1 MKKKEFKHILQYA
14 ENKFGEFPDQFLDF
28 TRFCK
33 EYAQAHPQNG
43 TKEIE
48 ESFREWLIG
57 TEITDD
63 IEQRANAIY
72 RFKILVPRKNW
83 APFQNSNVGAAQ
95 FYTDGRLAEFDG
107 HRIVLGEPN
116 PTDLFDHLDSIASTS
131 LETKSVEELAVSFLE
146 WRKTRKNCP
155 IEAEY
160 VESRILQ
167 ICKEVQRPKA
177 KVLESP
183 HRSARILMMTATA
196 TKESYQ
202 KKLRKS
208 ATVLVDKKTQ
218 RITKYVSFDSRFNFE
233 KNYEKIKP
241 KDNGNSTSPDNSRE
255 DETSSE
261 KDKKVKSS
269 AVPASSGAVM
279 NTNDVDSSS
288 PSSSRI
294 PPHRL
299 PKCFGP
305 TSITSRDGEK
315 VLKTTQIKT
324 SEPSLP
330 VSVEDFQS
338 TNSSSSE
345 AVKDTHEMDF
355 SLPSTNGIPP
365 HRLLPSFRPSP
376 IAILKKGKIPETTDT
391 LSSLVKDSQP
401 THSSSSDTN
410 GSPSKP
416 TNVSKTLSK
425 SVDNAGAQDP
435 QPTKHVV
442 EAPANPSETHAK
454 KKAPMK
460 KAAAPPPPK
469 PVSGDRIFD
478 YSPNMDVKIKGIFKS
493 AAKHVE
499 QLERTKKAEQLRPE
513 AGRVY
518 ASPEVA
524 RYFIEKE
531 KRLEEAAERLRN
543 PQVVPAEEAEKSNLT
558 EITPDMDVGCAMEI
572 ATRVP
577 YLSTKDKLSI
587 LSKDKSSTS
596 SKDIPSKSSKD
607 KPPKKSPRS
616 KKEKPYASFLNSIT
630 HFPPGMEKAIGLVD
644 SLNEE
649 SKIVPK
655 PSILVETVP
664 ATIKRP
670 SKQPVVVGPVILSEP
685 PPTRPDPAHIDREE
699 FNRYKAFMVSIADKT
714 HFPLTLKQI
723 ERRYKASRRPI
734 IRNLS
739 QKIPHYHKFMP
750 TCVPDKCT
758 TVRLMFITQTPVP
771 EATQNNFSEF
781 TFILD
786 GDRKIVEVQGKNLL
800 LTRVKPQI
808 GNVLAEVDLSD
819 TEEEVR
825 VPEVVVI
832 SDSDD
837 EASDLPTAGDFDD
850 HNMTEAGGDEDDE
863 EEEDIEAELVSTK
876 MQEENSQW
884 KSVVRLAVQKARS
897 SSVFLEWNEVYE
909 EIKKKHPEVEES
921 AEEAL
926 NRIKKYIF
934 DLPLEWNNITDR
946 YYILYMYRIELSEEE
961 QQRLEVVGRP
971 RFDKYGRLVE
981 LCSRG
986 AEKVQ
991 FGVPSNSIIMN
1002 HLKEL
1007 AGTLRETKTFES
1019 LAEMFMEWRCR
1030 GRNNSPI
1037 APIDFDYLTER
1048 YKEVAMLIQS
1058 YNTISLTTRI
1068 RMLWITGIRLDE
1080 KFKDKLKASGR
1091 VEVFNGFVWKFKP
1104 FKLSEEFDNSVEKFN
1119 RVEEE
1124 DEEGSDYGD
1133 PTMDDE
1139 MDYMENPQND
1149 PLDYDC
1155 EAASF
1160 ANFSE
1165 ETTTERSE
1173 ESSPPTLSDPKLGQG
1188 RESFDE
1194 DSLMETSNTTPAEVR
1209 TPERSEESSPS
1220 MPSIPKVG
1228 LDNNSFEEVNVD
1240 PMLEASDTTQ
1250 AEETTPERS
1259 EESSPP
1265 ATSVSKEGLNDDSFD
1280 QVNEDPLM
1288 ETSDATSEEQ
1298 RTPERSDES
1307 SPPVSSDAK
1316 VDHSSDEVN
1325 EDPLMQSS
1333 DATPDK
1339 LQKSSSQV
1347 SPVSETGFLS
1357 DRVEAVGQEGATSE
1371 VFQETA
1377 SSTADLLRHQEDP
1390 GTEIPLIQVSASED
1404 TQKPSSSI
1412 PSTSDPEQQE
1422 DVGSPNHEDQIP
1434 EETPEF
1440 GLEVKASTCVNMAF
1454 KESSSNA
1461 TPETSGQISSGIDA
1475 THQAVT
1481 ISLDRVITEPVA
1493 DVRKEISAPALEPQ
1507 VIHPTSSIFG
1517 SLDPIKL
1524 PPRDTAAAS
1533 TVTSEMPSATVT
1545 DAPKKSRRSRNSSS
1559 TTRKTFSGILNT
1571 SADKSADG
1579 PSPLSPLQHPQ
1590 GNLQVVKKPTR
1601 MSLVE
1606 GQLVPITKKSNT
1618 SVEAAQVGLTPQAS
1632 GIDPAIQKLI
1642 LNGYFSKATSSKSAV
1657 PQRDVVETRRRRST
1671 YETEEL
1677 TTSQMSVTSTP
1688 QPSTSQLSNQAPTVF
1703 EPLPIAAIK
1712 EKPVKRRTGHSD
1724 REKKRIRKEDDDF
1737 NLSLTPNPNVQSINP
1752 PQMCPTSIPQLSNK
1766 NPTVP
1771 DFLQLSPMAQ
1781 PTLSSPQTYS
1791 FLQSSQTPNPPLL
1804 TPAVAK
1810 KPAQKRGRV
1819 STEKPAV
1826 PEKRARQEVEQ
1837 HGGSIIMQL
1846 LTDPTFVL
1854 PTKAVAP
1861 KPAAA
1866 CSKHPMQSS
1875 GPSTSTVKSSEPN
1888 EIAREKC
1895 EAVMSELRKDLVRWE
1910 QEDEQAASFKASGKP
1925 IDRRN
1930 EYNVLIERI
1939 EYYFREFYELL
1950 LMSTVSKDVEKDI
1963 SMTMIQV
1970 LTMINGES
1978 QVKSSEFK
1986 KYFTESSKPEA
1997 VYDEMWRAHN
2007 VVKDSPERSHNDNL
2021 KQCIEDL
2028 IAILF

>member
-1 MKKKEFKHILQYA
+1 MKKKEFKQILQYA
-14 ENKFGEFPDQFLDF
+14 ENKFEEFPDQFLDF
-28 TRFCK
+28 PEFCK
-33 EYAQAHPQNG
+33 EYAQAHRQNG

-48 ESFREWLIG
+48 ESFQEWLIG
-57 TEITDD
+57 SEITDD
-63 IEQRANAIY
+63 IEQRANALY

-83 APFQNSNVGAAQ
+83 APFQDSNVGAAQ
-95 FYTDGRLAEFDG
+95 FYTDGRMAEFDG

-116 PTDLFDHLDSIASTS
+116 PTDLFDHLDSVASTS
-131 LETKSVEELAVSFLE
+131 LETKSVEELAESFLE
-146 WRKTRKNCP
+146 WRKSKKNCP

-183 HRSARILMMTATA
+183 HRSARILMMTATPI
-196 TKESYQ
+196 KDSYW
-202 KKLRKS
+202 KKLKQS
-208 ATVLVDKKTQ
+208 ATVLVDKKTG
-218 RITKYVSFDSRFNFE
+218 RMTKYVSFDNRFNFE
-233 KNYEKIKP
+233 KDYDKIQSKHNENVANA
-241 KDNGNSTSPDNSRE
+241 DNGQE
-255 DETSSE
+255 EKTSSE

-269 AVPASSGAVM
+269 AVPASSEAVM
-279 NTNDVDSSS
+279 NTNDMDSSS

-294 PPHRL
+294 PPHRP
-299 PKCFGP
+299 PKCSGP

-315 VLKTTQIKT
+315 VLKTTQIQT
-324 SEPSLP
+324 TEPSLP
-330 VSVEDFQS
+330 VSVEDFQPS
-338 TNSSSSE
+338 NSSSSE

-355 SLPSTNGIPP
+355 LLLSTSGIPP
-365 HRLLPSFRPSP
+365 HRPLPSFRPSP
-376 IAILKKGKIPETTDT
+376 IAILKKGKIQETTDT
-391 LSSLVKDSQP
+391 LSSSVEDSQP

-410 GSPSKP
+410 
-416 TNVSKTLSK
+416 
-425 SVDNAGAQDP
+425 AGAQHP

-442 EAPANPSETHAK
+442 NAPPNLSETHAK

-499 QLERTKKAEQLRPE
+499 QAERTAKAEQLRPE

-543 PQVVPAEEAEKSNLT
+543 PQVAPAEVAEKSNLT
-558 EITPDMDVGCAMEI
+558 EITQDMDVGCAMEI
-572 ATRVP
+572 TTRVP

-587 LSKDKSSTS
+587 LSKNKLSTA
-596 SKDIPSKSSKD
+596 SKD
-607 KPPKKSPRS
+607 KPSKPSKAKPSKKSPRS
-616 KKEKPYASFLNSIT
+616 KEEKPYASFLNSIT

-664 ATIKRP
+664 ATMKRP

-750 TCVPDKCT
+750 TCVTDKCT

-781 TFILD
+781 TFNLD

-837 EASDLPTAGDFDD
+837 EADDLPTAGDFDD

-863 EEEDIEAELVSTK
+863 EVKEDIEADSESVK
-876 MQEENSQW
+876 MREENSQW
-884 KSVVRLAVQKARS
+884 KSVVSLLVQKARS
-897 SSVFLEWNEVYE
+897 SSVFLEWKNVYD
-909 EIKKKHPEVEES
+909 EIKEKHPEVEDS

-926 NRIKKYIF
+926 NRIKKDIF
-934 DLPLEWNNITDR
+934 HFPLKWNNITDR

-961 QQRLEVVGRP
+961 QQRLGVVGRA

-986 AEKVQ
+986 AEKIQ
-991 FGVPSNSIIMN
+991 FGVTSNSIIMN

-1030 GRNNSPI
+1030 GRNGPLP
-1037 APIDFDYLTER
+1037 PIDLNYLAEK
-1048 YKEVAMLIQS
+1048 YKDISMLIQS

-1091 VEVFNGFVWKFKP
+1091 VEVFEGFVWKFKP

-1124 DEEGSDYGD
+1124 EEDDGDYGD
-1133 PTMDDE
+1133 PTMGDE

-1155 EAASF
+1155 EAASI
-1160 ANFSE
+1160 ANPTE
-1165 ETTTERSE
+1165 EPTPERSE
-1173 ESSPPTLSDPKLGQG
+1173 ASTPPVSSNPKLGQG

-1194 DSLMETSNTTPAEVR
+1194 DSLLGTSDTTPAEVR
-1209 TPERSEESSPS
+1209 TPEKFEESSPS
-1220 MPSIPKVG
+1220 MSSVPNVG

-1240 PMLEASDTTQ
+1240 PMLEASDATRV
-1250 AEETTPERS
+1250 EETIAERS
-1259 EESSPP
+1259 EKSSPP
-1265 ATSVSKEGLNDDSFD
+1265 ATSVSEMGLNDALFD
-1280 QVNEDPLM
+1280 QVNEDPL
-1288 ETSDATSEEQ
+1288 TGTTYATSEEQ
-1298 RTPERSDES
+1298 GTPERSDES
-1307 SPPVSSDAK
+1307 SPPVSSDSK
-1316 VDHSSDEVN
+1316 LDHLSDEVN
-1325 EDPLMQSS
+1325 EDPLMEIFNE
-1333 DATPDK
+1333 TPEN
-1339 LQKSSSQV
+1339 LQQSSSQI
-1347 SPVSETGFLS
+1347 SPISEIESLL
-1357 DRVEAVGQEGATSE
+1357 DQEDVDKEEEKEATSE
-1371 VFQETA
+1371 VSQESA
-1377 SSTADLLRHQEDP
+1377 ISTADLLRHQEDSDNIA
-1390 GTEIPLIQVSASED
+1390 TEDAMLQVSAPEE
-1404 TQKPSSSI
+1404 TQEPSSII
-1412 PSTSDPEQQE
+1412 PSTSDPEQLE
-1422 DVGSPNHEDQIP
+1422 NVGSPNQKDQAPMAFEGRSSSAIP
-1434 EETPEF
+1434 E
-1440 GLEVKASTCVNMAF
+1440 L
-1454 KESSSNA
+1454 SSQVPS
-1461 TPETSGQISSGIDA
+1461 TSGTCAIYQV
-1475 THQAVT
+1475 AVT
-1481 ISLDRVITEPVA
+1481 HSLNKVITEPVP
-1493 DVRKEISAPALEPQ
+1493 DVPEEVSTQALEPQ
-1507 VIHPTSSIFG
+1507 LINSTSSIFG
-1517 SLDPIKL
+1517 SLDPIRL

-1533 TVTSEMPSATVT
+1533 TVTSEMPSATVK
-1545 DAPKKSRRSRNSSS
+1545 DAPKKSRRSRNPSS
-1559 TTRKTFSGILNT
+1559 TTRKTLSSTLNT
-1571 SADKSADG
+1571 SVDASIDG
-1579 PSPLSPLQHPQ
+1579 PSPLSPLQHSQ
-1590 GNLQVVKKPTR
+1590 DKLQVVKKPTR

-1618 SVEAAQVGLTPQAS
+1618 AVEAAQVGSTPQSS

-1657 PQRDVVETRRRRST
+1657 SQKDVVETRRPST
-1671 YETEEL
+1671 SDYKVEKL
-1677 TTSQMSVTSTP
+1677 TTSQTSVTSTP
-1688 QPSTSQLSNQAPTVF
+1688 QPSTSQLPSHTPTVCC
-1703 EPLPIAAIK
+1703 PLPIAAKK
-1712 EKPVKRRTGHSD
+1712 EKPVRRRTGHSG
-1724 REKKRIRKEDDDF
+1724 REKKRIRKEADDF
-1737 NLSLTPNPNVQSINP
+1737 NLSSTPNLNVQSINTSQVRLTST
-1752 PQMCPTSIPQLSNK
+1752 PQFSNK

-1771 DFLQLSPMAQ
+1771 DFLQLSPITQ
-1781 PTLSSPQTYS
+1781 LTESSPKPFS
-1791 FLQSSQTPNPPLL
+1791 FIQSSQAPNLPLL
-1804 TPAVAK
+1804 TPAVTK

-1837 HGGSIIMQL
+1837 HGGSILMQL

-1866 CSKHPMQSS
+1866 SSKNPMQTS
-1875 GPSTSTVKSSEPN
+1875 GPSASAVKLIEPN
-1888 EIAREKC
+1888 DIAREKC
-1895 EAVMSELRKDLVRWE
+1895 EAVMAELRKDLACWE
-1910 QEDEQAASFKASGKP
+1910 QEDEQAANFKALGKL

-1939 EYYFREFYELL
+1939 EYYFGEFYELL

-1963 SMTMIQV
+1963 SMTIIQV

-1986 KYFTESSKPEA
+1986 KYFTESSKPEV
-1997 VYDEMWRAHN
+1997 VYDKMWRAHS
-2007 VVKDSPERSHNDNL
+2007 VLKDSSERSHNDNL
-2021 KQCIEDL
+2021 KQSIEDL